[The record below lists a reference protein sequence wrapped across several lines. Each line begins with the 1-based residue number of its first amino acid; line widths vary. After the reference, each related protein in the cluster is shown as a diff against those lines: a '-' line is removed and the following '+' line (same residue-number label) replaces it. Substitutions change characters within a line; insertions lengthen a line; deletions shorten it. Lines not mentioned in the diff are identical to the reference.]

1 MLTKRLAFFF
11 GISLF
16 VAAIAACGDDN
27 KGDDGTTPD
36 APCVGHLCGGPVALT
51 DPEGGNI
58 LFEYI
63 YFDTQLQ
70 ALLGVP
76 ATAQRVMAYFM
87 NAQTPNANPLP
98 TPGACTNLV
107 TTKGWPGYVGTPH
120 TDLDVGALT
129 FEGKKNDGGASTI
142 TAAKQPAGKDQI
154 GRAHDI
160 FYQVVTPN
168 ADTVLKPD
176 SLYTV
181 KFGGAGTI
189 MPTEF
194 KDNIFLANT
203 FNVSDPGL
211 EDDGPLRANA
221 DFTVHWTP
229 ATSANLPSGDEVLGI
244 TWLLTNMAEPVMLC
258 PVLHSAGQFTIPKAV
273 IADFRATAT
282 AMGRDPNVA
291 VLLRNAVVHKL
302 ARLPNNDMQNK
313 RRIDCLSVMCWAQVV
328 NTSAN

>member
-1 MLTKRLAFFF
+1 M
-11 GISLF
+11 
-16 VAAIAACGDDN
+16 
-27 KGDDGTTPD
+27 
-36 APCVGHLCGGPVALT
+36 
-51 DPEGGNI
+51 
-58 LFEYI
+58 
-63 YFDTQLQ
+63 
-70 ALLGVP
+70 GVP

-98 TPGACTNLV
+98 TPGACVNLV

-129 FEGKKNDGGASTI
+129 FEGKKADGTASTI
-142 TAAKQPAGKDQI
+142 TVPKLPAGKDQI

-168 ADTVLKPD
+168 ADSVLKPD
-176 SLYTV
+176 SLYTA

-194 KDNIFLANT
+194 KDNVFLANT
-203 FNVSDPGL
+203 FTVENPGL
-211 EDDGPLRANA
+211 EEDGPLRANA

-229 ATSANLPSGDEVLGI
+229 ATSANLPAGDEVLGI

-258 PVLHSAGQFTIPKAV
+258 PVLHSAGQFTIPASV
-273 IADFRATAT
+273 IADFRTTAT
-282 AMGRDPNVA
+282 AMGRDPNVS

-313 RRIDCLSVMCWAQVV
+313 RRIDMLSVMCWAQVV
-328 NTSAN
+328 NVRAN